1 MERWSIY
8 SWIALPTVTYGGYA
22 LRLLTQA
29 NAPRSFRLTSF
40 AWAAPM
46 PACSYRCIDIA
57 SVLHVHT
64 FMARTS
70 LSIAVRHTGCAT
82 HVVGVLAQSGGFF
95 LHIVKGEPN
104 GASVGTT
111 VTTIVAVLLVCAI
124 GVLVYGLFA
133 VR

>member
-1 MERWSIY
+1 
-8 SWIALPTVTYGGYA
+8 
-22 LRLLTQA
+22 
-29 NAPRSFRLTSF
+29 
-40 AWAAPM
+40 M

-82 HVVGVLAQSGGFF
+82 HVVGILAQSGGFF

-104 GASVGTT
+104 GASDGASVGTT
-111 VTTIVAVLLVCAI
+111 VTTIVAILLACAI

>member
-1 MERWSIY
+1 
-8 SWIALPTVTYGGYA
+8 
-22 LRLLTQA
+22 
-29 NAPRSFRLTSF
+29 
-40 AWAAPM
+40 
-46 PACSYRCIDIA
+46 
-57 SVLHVHT
+57 
-64 FMARTS
+64 